1 MNSVASDRIW
11 EEQKMPSEPGVNSGL
26 RRCQVAII
34 GAGPIGLMFAN
45 LLGAAGVDVVVIE
58 RNHDLLGLPR
68 AIAYDAETLRL
79 FAQIG
84 LFDAI
89 ASGLIRD
96 PTVLYFNARGRKL
109 MEMNVSRGLYGH
121 SPLGTFY
128 QPNFERSLLDGLAR
142 FSNVRVAFAHQ
153 VVDLE
158 QDQAGVRLLIIA
170 PDGERWLSAEYV
182 VACDGGASATRDKI
196 GSRAVGSTYLE
207 RWLVVD
213 ARIENHAVD
222 KITIRCDPRR
232 PAVQL
237 PAVGSRVRWEFMQ
250 LPGEDANDLLREET
264 VRSLLAPYHDIE
276 SVEIER
282 KTVYAFHARVAD
294 RWRKGRVF
302 LAGDAA
308 HMMPPFAGQGMN
320 GGMKDAVNLS
330 WKLAAVLSG
339 QASAEILDTYEIE
352 RARNVRAMVNLSRRL
367 GAVIM
372 PTRPAVAAIRD
383 AAFACLNLSAG
394 FRAFIRRGGVLPPP
408 QISRSALTAQ
418 RRDAV
423 VGQMA
428 PQPEVAGPAGR
439 APLDHWLS
447 CHQWLLMGV
456 GVDPAAEL
464 SKRDRSILEALG
476 ALFHGFERSIRR
488 SYDPGNGLRR
498 SRLPRL
504 GEAPS
509 GPRPSRPSGS
519 LHRRTSGRPRRSEKP
534 RHVRAGAQPGG
545 GANPRARPRS
555 RGSGLVT
562 GSPSI
567 QLV

>member
-1 MNSVASDRIW
+1 MVNTDTVAPLTGCGRNG
-11 EEQKMPSEPGVNSGL
+11 KMPGETSVKSGL
-26 RRCQVAII
+26 PLRCQVAII

-45 LLGAAGVDVVVIE
+45 LLGAAGVDVVVLE
-58 RNHDLLGLPR
+58 RNPDLLGLPR

-79 FAQIG
+79 FAQVG

-89 ASGLIRD
+89 APGLIPD
-96 PTVLYFNARGRKL
+96 PTVLYLNARGRKL
-109 MEMNVSRGLYGH
+109 MEMNVSRSLYGQ

-128 QPNFERSLLDGLAR
+128 QPNFERSLLAGLAR
-142 FSNVRVAFAHQ
+142 FSNVSVAFAHH
-153 VVDLE
+153 VVELE
-158 QDQAGVRLLIIA
+158 QDPVEARLRIIA
-170 PDGERWLSAEYV
+170 PDGERWLTAEYV
-182 VACDGGASATRDKI
+182 VACDGGASETRDKI

-213 ARIENHAVD
+213 ARIENHGVD
-222 KITIRCDPRR
+222 KITFRCDPRR

-264 VRSLLAPYHDIE
+264 VRSLLAPYHDIGK
-276 SVEIER
+276 VEVER

-339 QASAEILDTYEIE
+339 QASADILDTYEVE
-352 RARNVRAMVNLSRRL
+352 RARNVRTMVNLSRRL

-372 PTRPAVAAIRD
+372 PTRPAVAALRD

-408 QISRSALTAQ
+408 QISRSALTAS

-423 VGQMA
+423 IGQMA

-439 APLDHWLS
+439 APLDHWLA
-447 CHQWLLMGV
+447 CHKWLLMGV

-476 ALFHGFERSIRR
+476 ARSIALNAR
-488 SYDPGNGLRR
+488 SSDPMTLEMGCEDPGFLAWAKR
-498 SRLPRL
+498 
-504 GEAPS
+504 
-509 GPRPSRPSGS
+509 
-519 LHRRTSGRPRRSEKP
+519 HR
-534 RHVRAGAQPGG
+534 VRALLVRPDRFIAERLDR
-545 GANPRARPRS
+545 RADLRTLDMFALARRHAAARTCEPALAVAGTTAS
-555 RGSGLVT
+555 
-562 GSPSI
+562 
-567 QLV
+567 